1 MPNLTDVV
9 LTKKAFICKED
20 FTVNSVP
27 LFLRFTIR
35 RRSPSKVLY
44 LVLFL
49 ADNQRSSPQNSK
61 AFIPTL
67 KAVQNHSL
75 TKKRSPSNS
84 PTNTQ
89 FTIRVYANVL
99 KKLLNGRLEGRHV
112 GHRSNAPHQL
122 LLRLLWNHRQ
132 RVDEGRQIRLEKNCK
147 ICKIDSV

>member
-20 FTVNSVP
+20 FTVNSVL

-67 KAVQNHSL
+67 KAVQYCSL
-75 TKKRSPSNS
+75 TKTITLKLTNKHAIHNS
-84 PTNTQ
+84 
-89 FTIRVYANVL
+89 
-99 KKLLNGRLEGRHV
+99 
-112 GHRSNAPHQL
+112 S
-122 LLRLLWNHRQ
+122 
-132 RVDEGRQIRLEKNCK
+132 
-147 ICKIDSV
+147 ICECP

>member
-27 LFLRFTIR
+27 LFLRFTTR

-67 KAVQNHSL
+67 KAVQKCSL
-75 TKKRSPSNS
+75 TKTITLKLANKHPIHNS
-84 PTNTQ
+84 
-89 FTIRVYANVL
+89 
-99 KKLLNGRLEGRHV
+99 
-112 GHRSNAPHQL
+112 S
-122 LLRLLWNHRQ
+122 
-132 RVDEGRQIRLEKNCK
+132 
-147 ICKIDSV
+147 ICECP